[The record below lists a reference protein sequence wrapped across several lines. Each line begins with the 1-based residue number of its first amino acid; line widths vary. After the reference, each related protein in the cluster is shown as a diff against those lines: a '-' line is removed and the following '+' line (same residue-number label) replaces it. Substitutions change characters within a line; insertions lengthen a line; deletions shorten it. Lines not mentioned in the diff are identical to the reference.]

1 MYDLQVSL
9 LFFLSPPYTE
19 LTGALTNMRFLFC
32 FRARRVKCDEGKP
45 SCKKCSSLGRKCEG
59 YADPFRSQSMSS
71 QSMSITQI
79 GRPPSDPSGGR
90 STASPETDLKIS
102 FQIESGLSL
111 DPQDRRCLHYFHK
124 RCVKDLIG
132 LVDTDFWNRY
142 VLQISTCR
150 PAARHAI
157 LALSAQHEA
166 FLTLSSEQ
174 RRLRGDLYPRKHYNK
189 AIKGLYNIVN
199 NGLQD
204 SATMEETL
212 VICLLFIV
220 FEVLQGNY
228 PVALQHLE
236 GGLQILSRCDPSARS
251 VFGHASEDLSTS
263 TLAKAYCRLD
273 IQASTYIG
281 NRKPRSVTA
290 AVSIVCLNSPVRRLF
305 DKPSLLFTHI
315 GEARDAL
322 NTHITAIYHFMRS
335 PTPSLQAHSR
345 LSRQRVMDLKYE
357 PLLSRPPN
365 DFLFTSLLKE
375 QSIYLAA
382 LRRWA
387 CAFESFL
394 EQTTFRTSS
403 AKGARPTVGIGD
415 EAKQC
420 AVLWISYL
428 IIFITLST
436 CLEPDESSY
445 DIFQPQFERIV
456 EQAELILESCVD
468 GTSAEH
474 KRFSFE
480 MNVIQPL
487 YFTSLKCRDFT
498 LRHRAI
504 SLLKMSGQEGV
515 WDGKML
521 GIVGKYVAEHEESQ
535 GCVELGYST
544 FPDGKMF
551 IHESA
556 RVHGV
561 ALDVL
566 DRTSGKVHIEYC
578 KRSFTSDCNG
588 YEWVWENKLLE
599 P

>member
-1 MYDLQVSL
+1 MFVS
-9 LFFLSPPYTE
+9 
-19 LTGALTNMRFLFC
+19 
-32 FRARRVKCDEGKP
+32 
-45 SCKKCSSLGRKCEG
+45 
-59 YADPFRSQSMSS
+59 
-71 QSMSITQI
+71 QI
-79 GRPPSDPSGGR
+79 GRSPLGPSGGR
-90 STASPETDLKIS
+90 LTASPETDLKIS
-102 FQIESGLSL
+102 FQSESGLSL
-111 DPQDRRCLHYFHK
+111 DTQDRRCLHYFHQ
-124 RCVKDLIG
+124 RCVKDLVG

-142 VLQISTCR
+142 VLQMSTFR
-150 PAARHAI
+150 PAAQHAI

-166 FLTLSSEQ
+166 FLTLSSDQ
-174 RRLRGDLYPRKHYNK
+174 RRLQDDVYPWMHYNK
-189 AIKGLYNIVN
+189 AIKGLYKTVD
-199 NGLQD
+199 NGLHD
-204 SATMEETL
+204 SAAMEETL

-220 FEVLQGNY
+220 FEVLHGNY

-236 GGLQILSRCDPSARS
+236 GGLQILSGCDQSARS
-251 VFGHASEDLSTS
+251 VFGHVGEEISTS

-273 IQASTYIG
+273 IQASTYLG
-281 NRKPRSVTA
+281 NRKPRPVPA
-290 AVSIVCLNSPVRRLF
+290 AVSIVCLNSPIRKLF
-305 DKPSLLFTHI
+305 DQPSLLFTHI

-322 NTHITAIYHFMRS
+322 NTHIAAVYHFMRS
-335 PTPSLQAHSR
+335 PTQSLQAHSG
-345 LSRQRVMDLKYE
+345 LSRQRVMDLRYE
-357 PLLSRPPN
+357 PLLSRPSN
-365 DFLFTSLLKE
+365 DFLFTSLFKE
-375 QSIYLAA
+375 QTVYLAA

-394 EQTTFRTSS
+394 AQSTSHTSS
-403 AKGARPTVGIGD
+403 AEAARPSVGIGD

-445 DIFQPQFERIV
+445 DTFQSQFERIV
-456 EQAELILESCVD
+456 EQAELILEACVD
-468 GTSAEH
+468 GTSAER

-487 YFTSLKCRDFT
+487 YFTSLKCRDSK
-498 LRHRAI
+498 LRHHAI
-504 SLLKMSGQEGV
+504 SLLKISGQEGV

-521 GIVGKYVAEHEESQ
+521 GIVAKYVAEHEESQ
-535 GCVELGYST
+535 GCVEPT
-544 FPDGKMF
+544 FPDEKMF

-578 KRSFTSDCNG
+578 KRSFIKGTSMTAANSTSDCHG